1 MMDKKLVITDNNTKY
16 ADNHVEHSDIAEY
29 FILNV
34 NDNGIGA
41 VALSQM
47 HTISSSTVLRFI
59 LYLVSLKLIAT
70 APMIPRIA
78 PHFMLPQS

>member
-16 ADNHVEHSDIAEY
+16 ADNHVEHSNIAEY

-41 VALSQM
+41 VALRNSN
-47 HTISSSTVLRFI
+47 TIQCL
-59 LYLVSLKLIAT
+59 LYI
-70 APMIPRIA
+70 I
-78 PHFMLPQS
+78 

>member
-41 VALSQM
+41 VALRNSNTM
-47 HTISSSTVLRFI
+47 SFVYYIK
-59 LYLVSLKLIAT
+59 VSLC
-70 APMIPRIA
+70 
-78 PHFMLPQS
+78 

>member
-41 VALSQM
+41 VALRNSN
-47 HTISSSTVLRFI
+47 TIQCL
-59 LYLVSLKLIAT
+59 LYI
-70 APMIPRIA
+70 I
-78 PHFMLPQS
+78 